1 VKARGVRF
9 ATPRRVEVVDVEV
22 PDPEDG
28 QVLVRTERSG
38 ISGGTELLAYRGE
51 LDPDMPVDETLGTMS
66 GTFRYPFEYGY
77 SCAGV
82 VERSRTDALP
92 EGARVF
98 AFHPHRGA
106 LVASPTDLVRL
117 EGVEARIAVLFPLV
131 ETALQISLDAGP
143 VSEEPV
149 VVTGL
154 GPVGLLSAVLLERA
168 GVRVIGAEP
177 QEGRRKVATGLGLRA
192 LAPEEV
198 AGEVA
203 VETGDR
209 GVPLVVE
216 SSGAPQALAD
226 ALPLLAHEGTALV
239 ASWYGSTPVSL
250 PLGGDFHRRRLV
262 IRSSQVS
269 TIPAALSERWTV
281 ARRRAAAR
289 DLMGELPLSELATHE
304 FAIEDA
310 PAAYAA
316 LDRGEE
322 GLLHAALRYS

>member
-1 VKARGVRF
+1 VKARGVWF
-9 ATPRRVEVVDVEV
+9 AAPRTVEVIDVDV

-51 LDPDMPVDETLGTMS
+51 LDPDMPVDEALGTMS

-82 VERSRTDALP
+82 VESSRTDTLP
-92 EGARVF
+92 EAARVF

-117 EGVEARIAVLFPLV
+117 EGVDARIAVLFPFV
-131 ETALQISLDAGP
+131 ETALQISLEADT
-143 VSEEPV
+143 VREEPV

-168 GVRVIGAEP
+168 GARVIGVEP
-177 QEGRRKVATGLGLRA
+177 REGRRKVAAGLGLRA
-192 LAPEEV
+192 VGPED
-198 AGEVA
+198 AADEVA
-203 VETGDR
+203 VETADR

-216 SSGAPQALAD
+216 SSGAPRALAE
-226 ALPLLAHEGTALV
+226 ALLLLAHEGTVLV
-239 ASWYGSTPVSL
+239 ASWYGAKPVAL
-250 PLGGDFHRRRLV
+250 PLGGDFHRRRLT
-262 IRSSQVS
+262 IRSTQVS

-289 DLMGELPLSELATHE
+289 ELLEDLPLAELATHE
-304 FAIEDA
+304 FPVEDA

-322 GLLHAALRYS
+322 GLFHAALRYP

>member
-9 ATPRRVEVVDVEV
+9 AAPRRVEVVDVDV

-28 QVLVRTERSG
+28 QVQVRTERSG

-82 VERSRTDALP
+82 VERSRTDALS

-117 EGVEARIAVLFPLV
+117 EGIEARIAVLFPLV

-149 VVTGL
+149 VVAGL
-154 GPVGLLSAVLLERA
+154 GPVGLLSAVLMGRA
-168 GVRVIGAEP
+168 GARVIGVEP
-177 QEGRRKVATGLGLRA
+177 QEGRRKVAVGLGLRA
-192 LAPEEV
+192 VAPEEV
-198 AGEVA
+198 ADVVA

-216 SSGAPQALAD
+216 SSGAPHALAD
-226 ALPLLAHEGTALV
+226 ALPLLAHEGTVLV
-239 ASWYGSTPVSL
+239 ASWYGAKPVSL

-262 IRSSQVS
+262 IRSTQVS

-289 DLMGELPLSELATHE
+289 ELMADLPLSGLATHE

-316 LDRGEE
+316 LDRGVE
-322 GLLHAALRYS
+322 GLLHAAFRYR